1 MEWKDMMREANEDP
15 GVIVAATYD
24 GREEAL
30 NNFFNGIEKCEKAL
44 NEYLE

>member
-1 MEWKDMMREANEDP
+1 MMREANEDP